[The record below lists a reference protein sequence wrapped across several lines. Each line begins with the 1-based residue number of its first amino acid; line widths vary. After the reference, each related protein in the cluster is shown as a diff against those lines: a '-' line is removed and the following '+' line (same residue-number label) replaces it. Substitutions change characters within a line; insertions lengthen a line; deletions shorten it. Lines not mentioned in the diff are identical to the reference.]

1 MSLQEQIVSLENKR
15 LLWGIMIENNMFD
28 RVHQTYEKQVR
39 VDFEKK
45 LQQIATSV
53 RPNDSILN
61 VNKQIIVQMM
71 EDVKKYTVPAQNTQ
85 NNNTINNNNN
95 NNNNTENNRYISSTA
110 NTSVFPT
117 ITNYAGT

>member
-15 LLWGIMIENNMFD
+15 LLWGIMIDNNMFD
-28 RVHQTYEKQVR
+28 RVHHTYEKQVR

-61 VNKQIIVQMM
+61 INKQIIVQMM
-71 EDVKKYTVPAQNTQ
+71 EDIKKYSISKQNKRSL
-85 NNNTINNNNN
+85 I
-95 NNNNTENNRYISSTA
+95 I
-110 NTSVFPT
+110 
-117 ITNYAGT
+117 